1 VGYLAR
7 RCPEAP
13 VAVIAGVGTEVLG
26 PDDRLYALEP
36 TLRLQLEPLSRR
48 ELTAAGLGPFYEQT
62 NGHPLIVS
70 ALLAGEGALPEKTA
84 EVLLERCRSQGLF
97 AFRLLAAAS
106 VLSQPFSPEVLAMV
120 VDAGEAR
127 VAEALERLCER
138 GLLQVQGL
146 CFIFR
151 FQIFADVL
159 QKNLTPFARSLLAKR
174 AQKADAG
181 AIGERILRVE
191 AS

>member
-1 VGYLAR
+1 
-7 RCPEAP
+7 
-13 VAVIAGVGTEVLG
+13 
-26 PDDRLYALEP
+26 
-36 TLRLQLEPLSRR
+36 
-48 ELTAAGLGPFYEQT
+48 
-62 NGHPLIVS
+62 
-70 ALLAGEGALPEKTA
+70 
-84 EVLLERCRSQGLF
+84 
-97 AFRLLAAAS
+97 
-106 VLSQPFSPEVLAMV
+106 MV

-146 CFIFR
+146 CFVFR

-181 AIGERILRVE
+181 AAGERILRVE